1 MGSGSALGTLF
12 CLNFS
17 NSKRNSEAGMH
28 LVDGGFWECYTVRV
42 AELYIISRQ
51 TETLYEETAMRRLSA
66 IVASSDA

>member
-1 MGSGSALGTLF
+1 
-12 CLNFS
+12 
-17 NSKRNSEAGMH
+17 MH